1 MEAMVYSSMSSAKR
15 GAERKGVKNP
25 VFEKTADGKVK
36 VSEFVAAVA
45 ATAPAFT
52 NGDGPV
58 AVFKALFEANFGK
71 VKRSELIA
79 KAVEFG
85 VSKNT
90 AATYYQKLKTAK
102 V

>member
-1 MEAMVYSSMSSAKR
+1 MEVKVYSSMGSAKR
-15 GAERKGVKNP
+15 GAVRAGLKNP

-45 ATAPAFT
+45 TAPAFT
-52 NGDGPV
+52 NGEGPV

-102 V
+102 A